1 MKPAMTKSALLALA
15 IEALM
20 IAALLLIAAKKPAK
34 AEPPEPAVMLSFPEP
49 VKPETPPEKKV
60 EPPKLQQHKVPQAKP
75 REEPEPVPQIEE
87 PEPIAQASPVTLPAK
102 PVEPLRPAPPATVSD
117 SFKGAVKAAVQA
129 AVVYPASARMA
140 HVAGRAKVAFNYLD
154 GQVSNLSIVISSGSS
169 MLDAA
174 AKRAVEAA
182 SYPAPP
188 AGFAG
193 KVLQFEVWVRFVLNR
208 SLEDED

>member
-20 IAALLLIAAKKPAK
+20 IATLLLIAAKKPAK
-34 AEPPEPAVMLSFPEP
+34 AQEPAPAVMLSFPEP

-60 EPPKLQQHKVPQAKP
+60 EPPKPQQHKAPPAKP
-75 REEPEPVPQIEE
+75 REEPDPEPQIVE
-87 PEPIAQASPVTLPAK
+87 PKPVAEASPVTLPAK
-102 PVEPLRPAPPATVSD
+102 PVEPPRPAPPATVSD

-140 HVAGRAKVAFNYLD
+140 HVAGKTKVAFNYLD
-154 GQVSNLSIVISSGSS
+154 GRVSNLSIVISSGSG

-174 AKRAVEAA
+174 ARRAVEAA

-193 KVLQFEVWVRFVLNR
+193 KPLQFEVWVRFFLNDAV
-208 SLEDED
+208 EN